1 MKCNYVII
9 FFLKVLDINDN
20 SPKFV
25 NTMKNGIIVS
35 VLSESSK
42 PNTVILRL
50 ETFDADEGLAAE
62 VRYEFVSEGELK
74 NLLSLNSK
82 TGELRT
88 AKLLTGRGRSEPYE
102 IIVRAIDSGNQ
113 IPKQRSLFTDQIVHI
128 FVGDTFQND
137 GIPYFISSNDEEANV
152 LENSPI
158 GTKVYQVI
166 AKDPDDSLTP
176 SGMLHYRIQ
185 NDIDDA
191 QYFKIEALTGVVT
204 TTQILDRETKNKYN
218 VIIEVSDHGEPIQM
232 ATRVLKINIIDVDD
246 EDPLFVRDINAS
258 PIEFSILE
266 EQSSGVILGNLTAV
280 DRDIGENGA
289 IDYEIIDGNELEFFK
304 LIVANNSALITTT
317 KPIDREEFESFSLT
331 IKCFKMATHWQQ
343 RVRDHQYDA
352 DDLSEIQIVV
362 NVLDIDDHILEF
374 ERDLYT
380 IGIRNTIPINTI
392 IYRVRAYDKDTVN
405 LPIIY
410 QISNTSYVS
419 QYHRKDSQFKEDLI
433 SIFELNNKT
442 GEILL
447 AKSISDYVD
456 GHFVLNLSAHNNQYS
471 HSEAIVKIF
480 IIRDKSIMKF
490 VFSKA
495 NNDHLQVSE
504 FGERLQNKLNETEM
518 EIMIFDAQVLSK
530 PENSLDIT
538 TSSVCFKLLR
548 NGNSLTASET
558 KAILNSEEMKNRLR
572 ETYLEYS
579 VDSIELCSFGGSKEA
594 QTTMISSSGN
604 WLVLLAFLVLIASF
618 ASTLAA
624 FCLFKR

>member
-1 MKCNYVII
+1 
-9 FFLKVLDINDN
+9 
-20 SPKFV
+20 
-25 NTMKNGIIVS
+25 MKNGIIVS
-35 VLSESSK
+35 VLAESSK

-74 NLLSLNSK
+74 NLLTLNSK
-82 TGELRT
+82 SGELRT
-88 AKLLTGRGRSEPYE
+88 AKLLTGRGRSQPYE

-128 FVGDTFQND
+128 FIGDTFQND
-137 GIPYFISSNDEEANV
+137 GIPYFISSHDEEANV
-152 LENSPI
+152 LENAPI

-166 AKDPDDSLTP
+166 AKDPDDPSTP

-232 ATRVLKINIIDVDD
+232 ATRVLKINVIDVDD
-246 EDPLFVRDINAS
+246 EDPLFVRDMNAS
-258 PIEFSILE
+258 PVEFSILE
-266 EQSSGVILGNLTAV
+266 EQSSGVILGNVTAV

-317 KPIDREEFESFSLT
+317 KPIDREEFEGFSLT

-343 RVRDHQYDA
+343 RVRDHEYDA
-352 DDLSEIQIVV
+352 DDLSEIQVVV

-374 ERDLYT
+374 ERQSYS

-392 IYRVRAYDKDTVN
+392 VYRVRAYDKDTVN

-419 QYHRKDSQFKEDLI
+419 QYHRKDSKFKEDLM

-456 GHFVLNLSAHNNQYS
+456 GHFVLNLSARNNQYS

-490 VFSKA
+490 VFSKS
-495 NNDHLQVSE
+495 NNDQSHSQLSE
-504 FGERLQNKLNETEM
+504 FGERLQSKLNETEL

-530 PENSLDIT
+530 PENSLDPS
-538 TSSVCFKLLR
+538 TSSACFKLLR
-548 NGNSLTASET
+548 NGNSLTATET

-572 ETYLEYS
+572 ETYLEHS
-579 VDSIELCSFGGSKEA
+579 VDSIELCSFGGSKETHT
-594 QTTMISSSGN
+594 QTPMMSSSGN
-604 WLVLLAFLVLIASF
+604 WLVLLAFFVLLASF
-618 ASTLAA
+618 ASTFAA